1 MRGEFAAIAR
11 ERGVGGRFALI
22 RPSRSL
28 GRLPPEGKA
37 SYSTNK
43 GGSHLAVSTE
53 KIYDAGQQYAAVCHL
68 QLQLQAAQLLHPPVS
83 ELRARLAGRYGR
95 VQPFAAGHK
104 PADPGG
110 QPWRGL
116 CGHPVR
122 AGQSD
127 QQIQRLCQRRGDYR
141 AGLCGAAAGHAAGA
155 AHPQR
160 CGVPGLFVPLRAG
173 QLYENAVYPVHPLA
187 DAEPAGRHRRC
198 ADHAEPAALLPA
210 VPERLKNG
218 RYRFFAGKC
227 AGRFDI
233 HGVCVHC
240 GRVLAV
246 LQAQG
251 V

>member
-1 MRGEFAAIAR
+1 MPVNGVSAEGFAPHP
-11 ERGVGGRFALI
+11 
-22 RPSRSL
+22 PSRSL
-28 GRLPPEGKA
+28 GYLPPEGKA

-83 ELRARLAGRYGR
+83 ELRARLAGRMGVSSLLQQATNLLIR
-95 VQPFAAGHK
+95 WSALAWPMRSSGSGWTK
-104 PADPGG
+104 RPTNPASLSTARRLSGWALWCCCWPCR
-110 QPWRGL
+110 W
-116 CGHPVR
+116 CGSSPTLR
-122 AGQSD
+122 STW
-127 QQIQRLCQRRGDYR
+127 
-141 AGLCGAAAGHAAGA
+141 
-155 AHPQR
+155 
-160 CGVPGLFVPLRAG
+160 LFVPLRAG

-251 V
+251 I